1 MPRQGM
7 VEEVKHYTARY
18 EFDGQH
24 WLVEIEEIPQ
34 VHTFGRTLAKADAN
48 IRDALSLWLDAPN
61 AESLQIVPNIQL
73 DPVATDAV
81 SRANQARRELQ
92 AAQVQTNQI
101 TVEAAR
107 LLVEKLNVSL
117 RDAGFL
123 LNLSHQRVAQLLER

>member
-1 MPRQGM
+1 M

-48 IRDALSLWLDAPN
+48 IRDALSLWLDASN
-61 AESLQIVPNIQL
+61 ADSLEIVPNIQL
-73 DPVATDAV
+73 DPVAIDAV
-81 SRANQARRELQ
+81 SRASQARSELNTLQ
-92 AAQVQTNQI
+92 AQSNQL
-101 TVEAAR
+101 TVDAAR
-107 LLVEKLNVSL
+107 LLVEKLHLSL
-117 RDAGFL
+117 RDAAFL